1 MKLLLAEDER
11 DLSAA
16 VKKILEVRGFS
27 VDCAF
32 DGEEALAYLKSYR
45 YDAAILDVMMP
56 KLDGIS
62 VVKRMRFQG
71 DSTPVLILTAKAET
85 DDKVLGLDSG
95 ADDYLTKP
103 FVVKEL
109 IARVKALTRRRGE
122 VMTSFTFGNLTLNG
136 ETHEMRAEKSVRL
149 TGREYDL
156 MEYFL
161 KNKNAVLST
170 ERILLGVWDVE
181 TEAEINVV
189 WVFISSLRKKMKE
202 IGANVRIAAA
212 RGVGYRLELEKTD
225 D

>member
-16 VKKILEVRGFS
+16 VKKILEVSGFL

-32 DGEEALAYLKSYR
+32 DGEEALYYLKTYR
-45 YDAAILDVMMP
+45 YDAAVLDIMMP

-62 VVKRMRFQG
+62 VVKKMRARG
-71 DSTPVLILTAKAET
+71 DGTPVLMLTAKAET
-85 DDKVLGLDSG
+85 DDKVLGLDAG

-122 VMTSFTFGNLTLNG
+122 VMTALTFGNLTLDD

-149 TGREYDL
+149 TGKEYDL
-156 MEYFL
+156 MEYFI

-170 ERILLGVWDVE
+170 ERILSGVWDIE

-202 IGANVRIAAA
+202 IGANVKIAAA
-212 RGVGYRLELEKTD
+212 RGVGYRLEKTD